1 MDIYEAVEVGSKV
14 VAIKKQTAVG
24 QPAELVT
31 DELETVRF
39 MFAREWA
46 LQKMPANPSCLK
58 SAFALFIAIC
68 YPHLIGR
75 FK

>member
-1 MDIYEAVEVGSKV
+1 MEIYEAVEVRGRV
-14 VAIKKQTAVG
+14 VAVKKKTAVG

-31 DELETVRF
+31 DELELVRF

-46 LQKMPANPSCLK
+46 LQNMPTNSLCLK
-58 SAFALFIAIC
+58 STFALFIAIC